1 MVWPPCVASGLWR
14 RWKIILAVAVV
25 VVALVASPIGGPMR
39 DAVGGLIHPTS
50 SKIDSSCR
58 FESIWRSAS
67 EARSESGGIEPRS
80 AARPAFPAVIEGR
93 EIDLA
98 ASIDNTYVRELAQT
112 GVLGLLALTA
122 LLFAVVIQTSKGARR
137 ADADTRLL
145 ASGLVAAQVV
155 VLVVGLTVERS
166 RSVRWARRSG
176 SSPVPGLRS
185 AG

>member
-1 MVWPPCVASGLWR
+1 
-14 RWKIILAVAVV
+14 
-25 VVALVASPIGGPMR
+25 MR

-50 SKIDSSCR
+50 EQDRFVVQVRIDLAKRIGSEGVRSLVGSSLD
-58 FESIWRSAS
+58 
-67 EARSESGGIEPRS
+67 P

-93 EIDLA
+93 EVDLG

-112 GVLGLLALTA
+112 GVLGLLALSA

-155 VLVVGLTVERS
+155 VLVVGFTVGTISFSQMGTAFWLVAGAGIAIS
-166 RSVRWARRSG
+166 RVNRHAA
-176 SSPVPGLRS
+176 PL
-185 AG
+185 

>member
-1 MVWPPCVASGLWR
+1 M
-14 RWKIILAVAVV
+14 
-25 VVALVASPIGGPMR
+25 
-39 DAVGGLIHPTS
+39 
-50 SKIDSSCR
+50 
-58 FESIWRSAS
+58 
-67 EARSESGGIEPRS
+67 
-80 AARPAFPAVIEGR
+80 IEGR

-155 VLVVGLTVERS
+155 VLVVGFTVGTISFSQMGTAFWLVAGAGIAIS
-166 RSVRWARRSG
+166 RMNRHAE
-176 SSPVPGLRS
+176 PL
-185 AG
+185 